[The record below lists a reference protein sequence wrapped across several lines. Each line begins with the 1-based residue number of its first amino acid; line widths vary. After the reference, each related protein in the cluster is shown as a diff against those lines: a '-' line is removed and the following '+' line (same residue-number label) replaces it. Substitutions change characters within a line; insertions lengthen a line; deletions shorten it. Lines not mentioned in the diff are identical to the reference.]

1 MSTPVSVTEST
12 FEELVLG
19 ADKPVLVDFWA
30 EWCGPCRKLS
40 PIIDQVAE
48 EMGDR
53 AVIAKV
59 DVDAERGLGA
69 RYQIMSIPTLMFFSR
84 GNKIAEFNRPRS
96 RSAIVSQL
104 EGMI

>member
-1 MSTPVSVTEST
+1 MSKPVNVTEST

-30 EWCGPCRKLS
+30 EWCGPCRKLA
-40 PIIDQVAE
+40 PVIDQVAE

-53 AVIAKV
+53 VVIAKV

-69 RYQIMSIPTLMFFSR
+69 RYQIMSIPTLMFFSG
-84 GNKIAEFNRPRS
+84 GNKVAEFNRPRP
-96 RSAIVSQL
+96 RHEIVSQL
-104 EGMI
+104 ESLI